1 MEVFTAPAIAKLL
14 SNWDQNFG
22 YQKIDQNSAAI
33 MPRVLEMTRR
43 LQPLTILTKAV
54 NLNEADHSRNDLS
67 AEVKDEHGRE
77 GHDFQSCPQL
87 PAQITASSA
96 SDKPWP

>member
-1 MEVFTAPAIAKLL
+1 
-14 SNWDQNFG
+14 
-22 YQKIDQNSAAI
+22 
-33 MPRVLEMTRR
+33 MPRVLEMRRR

-54 NLNEADHSRNDLS
+54 NLSEAGSFTKLLIV
-67 AEVKDEHGRE
+67 EVKDEHGRE
-77 GHDFQSCPQL
+77 GQDFQSCPQL